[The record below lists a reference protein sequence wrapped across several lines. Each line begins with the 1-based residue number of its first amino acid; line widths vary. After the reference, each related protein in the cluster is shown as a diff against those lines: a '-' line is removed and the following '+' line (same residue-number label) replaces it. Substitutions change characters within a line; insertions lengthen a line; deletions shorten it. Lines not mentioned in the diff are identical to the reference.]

1 MSIAEKRA
9 LDKKEIQHLIA
20 KRVAKELTG
29 PCMVNLGIG
38 IPTLVAEYIHD
49 ENVFLHTENGLLGV
63 TDVEEQNIDPNLV
76 NAGKLPVGEA
86 VGASYFDSA
95 SSFAM
100 IRGGHIDVAIL
111 GVLQV
116 DQIGMIANWA
126 VPGKNIMG
134 VGGAM
139 DLLVGAKKVILAMTH
154 TNKDGSSKILKECT
168 YPITSIRSVDKI
180 ITELA
185 VFEVVNKNLRLVE
198 LMPGVTI
205 EEVRAK
211 TEADFTEKL
220 GDVKQ

>member
-1 MSIAEKRA
+1 MKM
-9 LDKKEIQHLIA
+9 LDKKAIQHMIA
-20 KRVAKELTG
+20 KRAAKELID
-29 PCMVNLGIG
+29 PCTVNLGIG

-63 TDVEEQNIDPNLV
+63 TDVEEKDIDPNLV

-86 VGASYFDSA
+86 VGASYFNSA
-95 SSFAM
+95 DSFAM

-116 DQIGMIANWA
+116 DQTGVIANWA

-139 DLLVGAKKVILAMTH
+139 DLLIGAKKVIVAMTH
-154 TNKDGSSKILKECT
+154 TNKDGSSKLLKECT
-168 YPITSIRSVDKI
+168 YPITSTRSVDMI

-185 VFEVVNKNLRLVE
+185 VFKVVDKSLRLVE

-205 EEVRAK
+205 EEVRTK
-211 TEADFTEKL
+211 TEADFIEQL
-220 GDVKQ
+220 GDE